1 MQIEMIVRRQSEN
14 RDRVTY
20 PGAFE
25 PLATIRARCSNKD
38 CADIFDGSGS
48 LRQSTTTRCPCSA
61 QSSWAVLSAIAP
73 PPTTIMTGSPGSATA
88 DSLTPPR
95 CRDRVGIGAE
105 RPHHLL

>member
-38 CADIFDGSGS
+38 CADIFDGPPQIGIAAPKHDNPMPLQRAELLGRTERDCTTADDDHDRIARLCHRRLPHPSALSGS
-48 LRQSTTTRCPCSA
+48 
-61 QSSWAVLSAIAP
+61 
-73 PPTTIMTGSPGSATA
+73 GG
-88 DSLTPPR
+88 
-95 CRDRVGIGAE
+95 
-105 RPHHLL
+105 